1 MGNDSL
7 DGSVFFKVGLCI
19 SQQIICKIFEGDD
32 TNADISTTECVDVY
46 LMQPFVNAGRILYMG
61 KF

>member
-19 SQQIICKIFEGDD
+19 SLQIICKIFEGDN
-32 TNADISTTECVDVY
+32 TNADITTECIDVY
-46 LMQPFVNAGRILYMG
+46 LMQPFVNAG
-61 KF
+61 